1 MLAQL
6 TRLLGFFGLVLVG
19 IVWINRSVLLFDKII
34 ADGNSALVFLEL
46 SALTLPEITTITL
59 PLAAF
64 TAALYVTNRMAQDS
78 ELVVALAT
86 GTSPLR
92 LARPMLVFGLLT
104 GGLLLILTH
113 FLVPVSK
120 ERLAERQAELA
131 RDQTARLLT
140 PGQFAAIGEGLT
152 LFIRSRDANMQ
163 MQDVFLQDARNG
175 QNITNYWAQYAW
187 FTRGATGGTQLIL
200 ADGTTHSLRPDTQN
214 LAVSHFE
221 RARYDLALLL
231 PEDGPVP
238 RSPAMVPTAELLRA
252 APELQQELY
261 RSASQLTAEAHQR
274 NAQAGL
280 GAIAALIG
288 FLPLMLGGYSR
299 FGLAPQIGGA
309 IGLVILIMGVD
320 SAARATA
327 RLPDGPWV
335 AIYGAA
341 FAGVV
346 ISAFLALALL
356 WPGRRRAA

>member
-19 IVWINRSVLLFDKII
+19 IVWVNRSVLLFDKII
-34 ADGNSALVFLEL
+34 TDGNSALVFMEL

-64 TAALYVTNRMAQDS
+64 AAALYVTNRMAQDS

-92 LARPMLVFGLLT
+92 LARPMLAFGLLT
-104 GGLLLILTH
+104 GALLLILTH
-113 FLVPVSK
+113 FLGPVSK
-120 ERLAERQAELA
+120 GRLADRQAELA

-140 PGQFAAIGEGLT
+140 PGQFSAIGEGLT
-152 LFIRSRDANMQ
+152 LFIRSRNANMQ
-163 MQDVFLQDARNG
+163 MQDVFLQDARDG
-175 QNITNYWAQYAW
+175 QNITNYWAKYAW
-187 FTRGATGGTQLIL
+187 FTRSETGGTQLIL

-261 RSASQLTAEAHQR
+261 RTASQLRAQAHQR
-274 NAQAGL
+274 NAQAAVGVL
-280 GAIAALIG
+280 AALIA
-288 FLPLMLGGYSR
+288 FLPLMLGSYSR
-299 FGLAPQIGGA
+299 FGLTPQICAA
-309 IGLVILIMGVD
+309 IGLVVLIMGAD
-320 SAARATA
+320 SAIRTTA
-327 RLPDGPWV
+327 HAPEGPWQAV
-335 AIYGAA
+335 YGAT
-341 FAGVV
+341 FIGIV
-346 ISAFLALALL
+346 ICALLALALL